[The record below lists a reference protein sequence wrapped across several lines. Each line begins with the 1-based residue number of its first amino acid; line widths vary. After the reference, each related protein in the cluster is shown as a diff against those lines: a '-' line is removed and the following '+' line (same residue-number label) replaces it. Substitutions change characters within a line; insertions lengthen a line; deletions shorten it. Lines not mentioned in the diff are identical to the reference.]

1 MLLGHV
7 PSGIGRGVAWSW
19 DLGISRAGEDMDEV
33 FSRQG
38 KGDSLLLETLAAV
51 LPSRE

>member
-1 MLLGHV
+1 MFFGHS
-7 PSGIGRGVAWSW
+7 PSGIGRGKVWSR
-19 DLGISRAGEDMDEV
+19 DLGISRAGEGMDEV
-33 FSRQG
+33 FSIRG